1 LVLQELVL
9 QDYFVEEQ
17 GLVYSVAHQLLL
29 NKLPQFTEADTIIFP
44 TTEGLYLIL
53 TTDYSR
59 LEMFHVQW
67 DFQRNKQNFDTITKI
82 ALADSDYNKW
92 ILVRFSVQQN
102 LKQCFKS
109 QALLY
114 IFKLQ
119 NHKFMLMNDF
129 DGNELVLY
137 TMNGIIYIPHCINN
151 TTIQT
156 IDNP

>member
-1 LVLQELVL
+1 MVLAIDEKQPVFPTAEHTCYPMDYQCRFRSSIKIWGKEIIHIFPYELVL

-67 DFQRNKQNFDTITKI
+67 DIQRNKQNFDTITKI

-92 ILVRFSVQQN
+92 ILVRFSVRQN
-102 LKQCFKS
+102 LQQCFTS

-114 IFKLQ
+114 IFK
-119 NHKFMLMNDF
+119 
-129 DGNELVLY
+129 
-137 TMNGIIYIPHCINN
+137 
-151 TTIQT
+151 
-156 IDNP
+156 